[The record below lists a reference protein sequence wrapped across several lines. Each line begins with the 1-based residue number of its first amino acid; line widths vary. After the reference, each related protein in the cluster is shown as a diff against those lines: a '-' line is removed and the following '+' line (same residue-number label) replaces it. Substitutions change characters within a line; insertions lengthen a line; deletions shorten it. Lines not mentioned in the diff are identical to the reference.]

1 MKNMKIKNQILNNLL
16 LEHVLILIVIA
27 TRNRLERKGI
37 IDIVRRMAKMN
48 AIIRKVVVQKIT
60 E

>member
-1 MKNMKIKNQILNNLL
+1 MKIARVAITRTR
-16 LEHVLILIVIA
+16 VAITRRIIRGVVIA

>member
-1 MKNMKIKNQILNNLL
+1 MKITRVTITRRIIRG
-16 LEHVLILIVIA
+16 VVIA

-37 IDIVRRMAKMN
+37 VDIVRRMAKMN

>member
-1 MKNMKIKNQILNNLL
+1 MKIKNQI
-16 LEHVLILIVIA
+16 EA
-27 TRNRLERKGI
+27 RNYWNI